1 MILLLLKVSAFGWKI
16 ICSPYLYNT
25 CKYKELVKISH
36 LLTYLIQ
43 ESGKKKH
50 EDWKSKTPSQWES
63 QSDFRGYGRNQVA

>member
-1 MILLLLKVSAFGWKI
+1 MILLLLKVSEFGWKI

-43 ESGKKKH
+43 ESGKKNMKTGKVRLLH
-50 EDWKSKTPSQWES
+50 NENHTVILEDMAEIK
-63 QSDFRGYGRNQVA
+63 